1 MSEPNKPKT
10 TGIRRIWNAL
20 FYSIDG
26 IRTTWKDEAALR
38 QELVLALVLTIA
50 ACIIPFSL
58 YMRIILISSMALVL
72 IVELLNSAIEAI
84 VDMVTEEFNP
94 LAKKAKDCGSAAV
107 LLSLLLAGGIWI
119 AALYDLLFPV
129 LE

>member
-1 MSEPNKPKT
+1 MREPNKPKT
-10 TGIRRIWNAL
+10 TGIKRIWNAL

-26 IRTTWKDEAALR
+26 IRTTWNEEAALR
-38 QELVLALVLTIA
+38 QELVLALILSIA

-58 YMRIILISSMALVL
+58 FTRIILIASMMLVL

-84 VDMVTEEFNP
+84 VDMVTEDFNP

-107 LLSLLLAGGIWI
+107 LLSLLLAGGLWI
-119 AALYDLLFPV
+119 AALYDLFFPL